1 MPFGHFSWMLMYL
14 VKNIGLRQMLNS
26 FIWVVSRNRTRTLS
40 LDTAGLL
47 SVGTSTDYRR
57 AFLSDLGDNFNEEEY
72 TSTGNSLYSAC

>member
-1 MPFGHFSWMLMYL
+1 MYL